1 VAIRPR
7 QDTAE
12 YNQNMYETIDVG
24 REYDNRHADVKGCC
38 PSRIRSGDDAVGIQP
53 TRGVGGERSERGCGQ
68 RESHMF

>member
-1 VAIRPR
+1 
-7 QDTAE
+7 
-12 YNQNMYETIDVG
+12 VG
-24 REYDNRHADVKGCC
+24 REYDNRHVDVKGCC